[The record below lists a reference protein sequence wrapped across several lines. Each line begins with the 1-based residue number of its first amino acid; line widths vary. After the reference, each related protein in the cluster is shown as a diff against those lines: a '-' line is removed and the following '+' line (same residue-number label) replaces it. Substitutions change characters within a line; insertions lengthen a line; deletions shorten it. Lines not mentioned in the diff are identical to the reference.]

1 MKANSGFTLIEV
13 MVVIVMISILA
24 AIAVPNYIDYLT
36 KGRITEAVGALA
48 SMEVRM
54 QQHFLDERTYVGACV
69 AGTVAPLPANTSNFT
84 FTCSGLGAAAYQV
97 DATGKSSMAGFQYR
111 ITAAGKSTV
120 ALPSGWTL
128 PSPNTCFALNKAGGC

>member
-1 MKANSGFTLIEV
+1 
-13 MVVIVMISILA
+13 
-24 AIAVPNYIDYLT
+24 
-36 KGRITEAVGALA
+36 
-48 SMEVRM
+48 M